1 MIEPIAIQLSLEF
14 TFKLFTDGERSFG
27 NKIVFTTNRLQYAT
41 LQTRNAIAGN
51 LFDRGVITINEYR
64 EFMYLPQIE
73 DGDVR
78 MVSLNYVKADEQTQ
92 YQIGQQ
98 GNAAQQEEDES
109 TDAAKTINYIKSR
122 MKEGENNV

>member
-1 MIEPIAIQLSLEF
+1 
-14 TFKLFTDGERSFG
+14 
-27 NKIVFTTNRLQYAT
+27 
-41 LQTRNAIAGN
+41 
-51 LFDRGVITINEYR
+51 
-64 EFMYLPQIE
+64 MYLPQTE

-98 GNAAQQEEDES
+98 GNVAQQAEDEPE
-109 TDAAKTINYIKSR
+109 DAAKTINYIKAR